1 MKTTNVLGISILG
14 QFAAYAVYSGFTLD
28 SNAPGDT
35 SNGIDIDL
43 QGVSSLRIED
53 VQVRHQ
59 AGHGIDL
66 RTGNMEMFTNVVVAN
81 NGGDGIHIESFTG
94 AVRASANAATIRNV
108 QATGNGANGVNLAAG
123 DSHFISGLTTSNNQL
138 YGLRLNGIT
147 SSVQVDSYSNVA
159 GDILF
164 DTSSIRNIV
173 TLVHDTGMA
182 RVTNNGENN
191 VILDM
196 STGNWHVPIW
206 IFWPP
211 INAKPFDPM
220 RVTTAQRD
228 ALGDLKD
235 GALVFNTQSGVLNL
249 RRLAVWVAWPQAF
262 EARLPLSRFYVTG
275 TGTTDGGTTLDSRE
289 PSDGIGGGN
298 NTPAVWWTW
307 TAPCTFTSTGAMGFI
322 DTSASDIG
330 TIVGVFT
337 GSSINALSL
346 FASAQNPH
354 GPVAGQSPV
363 PISAGTTFQIRVRS
377 AGSQNGVV
385 RLRING
391 DAWPAPSPMRGRSRR
406 ARSRPCMSPN
416 CAGGST
422 SSEPEWAWPHLRGR
436 IRA

>member
-1 MKTTNVLGISILG
+1 
-14 QFAAYAVYSGFTLD
+14 
-28 SNAPGDT
+28 
-35 SNGIDIDL
+35 
-43 QGVSSLRIED
+43 
-53 VQVRHQ
+53 
-59 AGHGIDL
+59 
-66 RTGNMEMFTNVVVAN
+66 MFTNVVSRTMAATA
-81 NGGDGIHIESFTG
+81 STS
-94 AVRASANAATIRNV
+94 RASPARSGRRRTPDDQERRP
-108 QATGNGANGVNLAAG
+108 QATGERRQPAAG
-123 DSHFISGLTTSNNQL
+123 DSHISGLTTSNNQL

-196 STGNWHVPIW
+196 STGTWHVPIW

-275 TGTTDGGTTLDSRE
+275 IGTTDGGTTLDSRE

-307 TAPCTFTSTGAMGFI
+307 TAPCTFTSTVRWAFI
-322 DTSASDIG
+322 DTSTSDIG

-391 DAWPAPSPMRGRSRR
+391 DASACPSLMRGRSQ
-406 ARSRPCMSPN
+406 SPTQ
-416 CAGGST
+416 ALHVT
-422 SSEPEWAWPHLRGR
+422 ELRGR
-436 IRA
+436 IDELRAGAGLAAFAWTDPSSPGAALSKPSISTRCGRRCRRPTPPRRDRDRFRSRQPRRRSDHNCSS